1 LSDDR
6 SLFLSLEFVAMKR
19 LFVTLC
25 CAALVCGGVHL
36 AYAGEDR
43 GESDSSTNGDS
54 GDQDSGEGH
63 EGNTNSNGGS
73 TQSSDNDDA
82 GSQSLDRSS
91 TQDQALEAVEHGQ
104 AVSLPL
110 LFAFV
115 AIHHPGQVLD
125 VKLRTSIFGYYYD
138 VKVLDASNH
147 LLSFTLDA
155 KTLEK
160 R

>member
-1 LSDDR
+1 M
-6 SLFLSLEFVAMKR
+6 SLEFVAMKR

-25 CAALVCGGVHL
+25 CAALVCGGVQL
-36 AYAGEDR
+36 AYAGEDS

-63 EGNTNSNGGS
+63 DGNANSNGGS
-73 TQSSDNDDA
+73 TQSSVNEA

-91 TQDQALEAVEHGQ
+91 TQDQALEAVEHGR

-110 LFAFV
+110 LFAFL

>member
-1 LSDDR
+1 
-6 SLFLSLEFVAMKR
+6 MKQ

-25 CAALVCGGVHL
+25 CAALVFGGVQL
-36 AYAGEDR
+36 AYAG
-43 GESDSSTNGDS
+43 GEGGDSDSSKNGDS
-54 GDQDSGEGH
+54 GDQDSGESH
-63 EGNTNSNGGS
+63 DGNAGNIGGS
-73 TQSSDNDDA
+73 TQSSDNDDVP
-82 GSQSLDRSS
+82 SHSLDKSS

-110 LFAFV
+110 LFAFM
-115 AIHHPGQVLD
+115 AINHPGQVLD

-147 LLSFTLDA
+147 LLSIALDA